1 MNKCIRESR
10 SFLMLGEVFVC
21 TCQRMAGIL
30 CVYLRRMYENNL
42 MHSKEFNKKKNS
54 NISFGVEGDF
64 SYVNVCVC

>member
-30 CVYLRRMYENNL
+30 CVHLRMYENNL
-42 MHSKEFNKKKNS
+42 MHSKEFNKKKKNS
-54 NISFGVEGDF
+54 ISFGVGGDF
-64 SYVNVCVC
+64 SYVSVCVC

>member
-42 MHSKEFNKKKNS
+42 MHSKEFNKKKK
-54 NISFGVEGDF
+54 IVILVLVWKGIFPT
-64 SYVNVCVC
+64 

>member
-42 MHSKEFNKKKNS
+42 MHSKEFNKKKK
-54 NISFGVEGDF
+54 
-64 SYVNVCVC
+64 

>member
-30 CVYLRRMYENNL
+30 CVHLRMYENNL
-42 MHSKEFNKKKNS
+42 MHSKEFNKKKKK
-54 NISFGVEGDF
+54 
-64 SYVNVCVC
+64 

>member
-30 CVYLRRMYENNL
+30 CVHLRMYENNL
-42 MHSKEFNKKKNS
+42 MHSKEFNKKKKIVLVLVWKG
-54 NISFGVEGDF
+54 ISPT
-64 SYVNVCVC
+64 

>member
-42 MHSKEFNKKKNS
+42 MHSKEFNKKK
-54 NISFGVEGDF
+54 IVILVLVWKGIFPT
-64 SYVNVCVC
+64 